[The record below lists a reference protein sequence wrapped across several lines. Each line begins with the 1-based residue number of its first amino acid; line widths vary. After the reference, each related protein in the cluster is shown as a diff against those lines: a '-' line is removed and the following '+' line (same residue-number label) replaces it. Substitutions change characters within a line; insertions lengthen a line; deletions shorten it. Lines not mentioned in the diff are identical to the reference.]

1 MNRRQP
7 ELRLATSALRDASAV
22 IDGAAGERLVVEHG
36 LAALRA
42 ALEVASEQPATG
54 WLDFWRGYLAQF
66 DDLMRARVHWL
77 AAEQQFEQQADALGL
92 ELSACGLV
100 QCMLLDNQPCDQL
113 GRRSE
118 RVLRCAHT
126 IDAATP
132 LGLFRL
138 GARFVIDAQHFDG
151 HTVEA
156 AVLEQMFAALGA
168 DVLDAPL
175 RLRGATAAM
184 HWIGRSLDRPRAA
197 DFHQAGNALAASA
210 TVSPYSRILWQITV
224 STARWYDVAAV
235 PQLAAELDVAVRD
248 APGPACRHL
257 VTCAWMLRAV
267 HSLTAEDLAT
277 AGTFLSTAQELLAT
291 DFPLDRALFHF
302 LSSRHELARGDLDAA
317 AAHATLSLRTT
328 LEVHD
333 LASDVT
339 PILMQSGAVQSALG
353 HHDEAA
359 AMFARA
365 AEASVGT
372 QAVPSLCHL
381 HLARA
386 LQRSSLGA
394 LDEAR
399 AELSAGFAQARSI
412 GYSHF
417 FRALPRLTA
426 HLCGLALDLGVDPT
440 YVQRVIAA
448 RSLASPD
455 PGVRDWP
462 HPLRIHALGGFA
474 IERDGQPLAFA
485 RRVPRRVLDVLRLV
499 VALGGR
505 EVELTRVAAI
515 LWPDASHDEAR
526 EALKTALHRLRALLG
541 ADALVAR
548 HGQLSFDARRVWVDT
563 WGVDHVS
570 GRIEALLA
578 GGPRD
583 ADRGEL
589 ERRRVQLLAL
599 YRGGFLGAADVP
611 AWALAARERWRAGFA
626 RSIAL
631 LGRHL
636 EQTGRADAAI
646 ALALAGLERE
656 SLAEELHERLIEGYL
671 QRGEPAQALNAY
683 RRYRE
688 LMAAVVGASPSP
700 RMQALRARIAA

>member
-1 MNRRQP
+1 MNRRRP
-7 ELRLATSALRDASAV
+7 DLRLATSVPRDASALV
-22 IDGAAGERLVVEHG
+22 DEATGDRLLAEHG
-36 LAALRA
+36 LSALRA
-42 ALEVASEQPATG
+42 WLDAAPARAATG
-54 WLDFWRGYLAQF
+54 WLEFWRGYAAQF
-66 DDLMRARVHWL
+66 DDLMRARAHWL
-77 AAEQQFEQQADALGL
+77 AAEQQFEQQADAPGL

-113 GRRSE
+113 DRRSE
-118 RVLRCAHT
+118 LVLRSARPP
-126 IDAATP
+126 DAATP

-138 GARFVIDAQHFDG
+138 GARFVIDALHFDG
-151 HTVEA
+151 RTIDAV
-156 AVLEQMFAALGA
+156 VLEQVFSALGA
-168 DVLDAPL
+168 DAVDAPL
-175 RLRGATAAM
+175 RLRAATAAM
-184 HWIGRSLDRPRAA
+184 HWIGRSIDRARAA
-197 DFHQAGNALAASA
+197 DFHQTGNALAASA
-210 TVSPYSRILWQITV
+210 TISPYSRILWQTTV

-235 PQLAAELDVAVRD
+235 PRLAAELDVAVRD

-257 VTCAWMLRAV
+257 VACAWMLRAV

-277 AGTFLSTAQELLAT
+277 AGTQLSAAQELLAA

-302 LSSRHELARGDLDAA
+302 LSSRHELARGDFDAA

-328 LEVHD
+328 LETHD

-353 HHDEAA
+353 HHEEAA

-386 LQRSSLGA
+386 LQQSSLGA
-394 LDEAR
+394 LEEAR

-412 GYSHF
+412 GYLHF

-426 HLCGLALDLGVDPT
+426 HLCGLALDLDVDPT
-440 YVQRVIAA
+440 YVRRVIAA

-462 HPLRIHALGGFA
+462 HPLRIRGLGGFA
-474 IERDGQPLAFA
+474 IERDGEPLAFA
-485 RRVPRRVLDVLRLV
+485 RRVPRRVLDVLRLA

-505 EVELTRVAAI
+505 EVDVTRIAAI
-515 LWPDASHDEAR
+515 LWPDAGHDEAR
-526 EALKTALHRLRALLG
+526 DALKAALHRLRALLG
-541 ADALVAR
+541 PDALALR
-548 HGQLSFDARRVWVDT
+548 HGQLSFDARVWVDT
-563 WGVDHVS
+563 WGVDHVC
-570 GRIEALLA
+570 GRIETLLA
-578 GGPRD
+578 SASRD
-583 ADRGEL
+583 GDRGEL
-589 ERRRVQLLAL
+589 ELRRVQLLAL

-611 AWALAARERWRAGFA
+611 AWALAARERWRAGFV
-626 RSIAL
+626 RSIVL

-636 EQTGRADAAI
+636 EQTGRADAAS
-646 ALALAGLERE
+646 ALMLAGLERE
-656 SLAEELHERLIEGYL
+656 NLAEELHERLIEGHL

-688 LMAAVVGASPSP
+688 LTAAVIGAAPSP
-700 RMQALRARIAA
+700 RMQALRARIAR